1 MNEYTDLQVIE
12 CNRLHSEEA
21 KSKNN
26 ENFALWTNN
35 LQDIV
40 HLEPGDKV
48 SIQGA
53 MISER
58 GAGQANGI
66 EIKGETLGF
75 KKTYETIDLQY
86 STVNASEALKRVDN
100 SDQLDAV
107 YTPVTKEIFD
117 NKGYFVC
124 NYFVPAN
131 GHNYIDLPHRWWYAE
146 VNTNASSVYQL
157 NWAHTDDQS
166 KGMSLADPFGML
178 DSGAPPDGVDRWE
191 LYDDYY
197 QITSGSD
204 EDIKLSKLKKDNA
217 RYTIMIREHTYNS
230 SEAMAPN
237 VTDKY
242 KVPPQYLREP
252 EYHTYRVY
260 RELKELDAPVGFS
273 SPDYLATE
281 LTRQLQKIENESTWN
296 YRSSTDSEV
305 DNPYT
310 PGFPIAISKQIS
322 TQTYKP
328 FNVASYIAE
337 LPDPTNPQ
345 ETLFNK
351 FINASTYLTDGYEYL
366 SQYSLIACKRPEL
379 YEYGRLIN
387 RNNDESL
394 ALTTGS
400 HITTATE
407 GDVIKTNLNYDDINI
422 LNDFKNFINAQEKYP
437 EVFNIFSDSRTPYN
451 ANDTIDNSRWV
462 HINRFKNASMT
473 LNATGSELEKFNT
486 ATLGHGGYSF
496 PSWNTTKRC
505 MKSIILPIEY
515 DPSQRDTYYKKPI
528 ESEGQRTYGCFGR
541 SPNGEI
547 LIYGTKNNGPGS
559 TLMTTL
565 YDSDIDAIEGGRK
578 IGFDQHFSAPGMAYI
593 LPCDMRPNPSD
604 IISGDDTGVDATD
617 PFTMTNGYAVDQSNY
632 QTADLQIRNTGR
644 LYFGAN
650 SPRINWDGANFTI
663 SDLHTA
669 MNRGNNYLA
678 KNQFGSVERTEQ
690 SDDVVYKINPREDYN
705 DFTPA
710 RKPYVGDVTIPL
722 DLPKV
727 TLSTSRM
734 NPNLEAWR
742 VYDCLTGIMI
752 EDFGLSET
760 EWENS
765 LWRLMGFSYKQ
776 FHSSSN
782 TRLSVID
789 FNNINDLSIIT
800 TNSEINEG
808 DTKIYIQNLWGVPMY
823 YNKIPYGGA
832 FYNVSDVAVVRYLPE
847 IIQKTQSMQ
856 IIADN
861 LPTRMIR
868 GYYTIRSNIL
878 QDTPFIGG
886 KVNNTTMPII
896 GIVDKI
902 NGDGDFYFQQESS
915 LQFTITKPLRLASL
929 TCSIHDPD
937 GSYARVSEQSTVLF
951 KVQKDRRVS
960 FDVVQEILA
969 EEQKRKN

>member
-21 KSKNN
+21 KSNNN

-48 SIQGA
+48 SVYGA
-53 MISER
+53 IVSER
-58 GAGQANGI
+58 GAGQNPSI
-66 EIKGETLGF
+66 EIKGDSLGI
-75 KKTYETIDLQY
+75 KKTYGTLDLQY
-86 STVNASEALKRVDN
+86 KVVNASEAKKRVDN

-117 NKGYFVC
+117 NKGYFVA

-131 GHNYIDLPHRWWYAE
+131 GHNYIDLPHRWWYSE
-146 VNTNASSVYQL
+146 VNLSNASAVHRV
-157 NWAHTDDQS
+157 NWITTDNQS

-197 QITSGSD
+197 QITNASQ
-204 EDIKLSKLKKDNA
+204 DIKLSKLKKDNA

-237 VTDKY
+237 VSDKY
-242 KVPPQYLREP
+242 KVPPRYLREP
-252 EYHTYRVY
+252 EFHTYRIY
-260 RELKELDAPVGFS
+260 RELKEIEVPVGFN

-281 LTRQLQKIENESTWN
+281 ITRQLQKVKTTDIWN
-296 YRSSTDSEV
+296 YRSPLDEEI

-322 TQTYKP
+322 TETYKP
-328 FNVASYIAE
+328 FNVASYIDVV
-337 LPDPTNPQ
+337 PDLSNPQ
-345 ETLFNK
+345 KTLFDK
-351 FINASTYLTDGYEYL
+351 FINASTHLTDGYEYL
-366 SQYSLIACKRPEL
+366 SQYTLIACKRPEL

-387 RNNDESL
+387 RNNDLSL
-394 ALTTGS
+394 GLTTGS
-400 HITTATE
+400 HITTATA
-407 GDVIKTNLNYDDINI
+407 GDVIKTNLPYDNTNI
-422 LNDFKNFINAQEKYP
+422 LNDFKNFIQAQEKYP

-451 ANDTIDNSRWV
+451 ASDNINNCRWV

-473 LNATGSELEKFNT
+473 LNESGSELEKFNT

-496 PSWNTTKRC
+496 PTWNASKRC

-515 DPSQRDTYYKKPI
+515 DPSQRDTYYKKPN
-528 ESEGQRTYGCFGR
+528 ESDGERTYGCFGR
-541 SPNGEI
+541 SINGEI
-547 LIYGTKNNGPGS
+547 LIYGTKHNGPGS
-559 TLMTTL
+559 TLMNQL
-565 YDSDIDAIEGGRK
+565 YDPDIDGIEASRK
-578 IGFDQHFSAPGMAYI
+578 IGFDQHFSAPGMTYI
-593 LPCDMRPNPSD
+593 LPCDMRPNTED
-604 IISGDDTGVDATD
+604 ILNEVDSTD
-617 PFTMTNGYAVDQSNY
+617 SFTMTNGYNVNQTDYETEEDQ
-632 QTADLQIRNTGR
+632 LRNTGR

-650 SPRINWDGANFTI
+650 SPRINWNGANFTI

-669 MNRGNNYLA
+669 MNRGNQFLA
-678 KNQFGSVERTEQ
+678 KNPYGSVERTADE
-690 SDDVVYKINPREDYN
+690 SDVVYKINPREDYN

-710 RKPYVGDVTIPL
+710 RKPYVRDVSITFTTPAKTIN
-722 DLPKV
+722 
-727 TLSTSRM
+727 TTRM
-734 NPNLEAWR
+734 NSNLEAWR

-752 EDFGLSET
+752 EDFGLNES

-776 FHSSSN
+776 FHSSTN

-789 FNNINDLSIIT
+789 YDNINDLSIIT

-808 DTKIYIQNLWGVPMY
+808 DTKLYIQNLWGVPMY
-823 YNKIPYGGA
+823 YNKIPYGGT
-832 FYNVSDVAVVRYLPE
+832 FSNNSGDDVVRYLPE
-847 IIQKTQSMQ
+847 VIQKTQSME

-861 LPTRMIR
+861 LPTKMIR

-878 QDTPFIGG
+878 EGTPFIGG
-886 KVNNTTMPII
+886 KVNNTTMPIV
-896 GIVDKI
+896 GVVDKI

-915 LQFTITKPLRLASL
+915 LQYTITKPLRLASL

-937 GSYARVSEQSTVLF
+937 GSYARVSEQSTILF
-951 KVQKDRRVS
+951 KIEKDRRVS

-969 EEQKRKN
+969 EEQQKGKK